1 MPSRNAAAHLV
12 KMVRRACDGELRIIG
27 FRREGPIYVYEM
39 DRGFMGW
46 LGLNEA
52 LYEMDGSVGIN
63 PVVGVRSNEVTRLV
77 HQLSGRKQSVTIST
91 NIGYIMPQDSYYS
104 QLFRSEDDVDFG
116 AKELSEVV
124 RVFGLR
130 FMRGHSNL
138 EALRHSLEM
147 GLATDWSFSLPV
159 VYLLLGDTD
168 LARQRIEAR
177 LIKLRQKPSPYT
189 DQYIRFAQRVATFS
203 RSQ

>member
-1 MPSRNAAAHLV
+1 
-12 KMVRRACDGELRIIG
+12 
-27 FRREGPIYVYEM
+27 
-39 DRGFMGW
+39 
-46 LGLNEA
+46 
-52 LYEMDGSVGIN
+52 
-63 PVVGVRSNEVTRLV
+63 
-77 HQLSGRKQSVTIST
+77 
-91 NIGYIMPQDSYYS
+91 
-104 QLFRSEDDVDFG
+104 
-116 AKELSEVV
+116 
-124 RVFGLR
+124 
-130 FMRGHSNL
+130 
-138 EALRHSLEM
+138 M